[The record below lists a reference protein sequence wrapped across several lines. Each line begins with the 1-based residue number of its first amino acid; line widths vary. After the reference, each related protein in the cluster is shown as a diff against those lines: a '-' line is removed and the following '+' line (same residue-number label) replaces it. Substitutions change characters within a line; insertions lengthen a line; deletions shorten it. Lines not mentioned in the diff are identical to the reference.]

1 MIFRLASMIL
11 VLGLTGCSTLGFGDG
26 APKRADLAMA
36 CQVSR
41 CECRAPRSAFSFTSD
56 KPEPVQWRSDGTAY
70 CREGYELSRV
80 Q

>member
-1 MIFRLASMIL
+1 MTSRLLL
-11 VLGLTGCSTLGFGDG
+11 VLAIGLSGCSSLGLSQEPPSQ
-26 APKRADLAMA
+26 ASLAMA

-41 CECRAPRSAFSFTSD
+41 CECRTPRSTFSFLPD

-70 CREGYELSRV
+70 CREGYQLGRV